1 MSSFG
6 RAKFP
11 ITGEMSKFGIFS
23 DNMGPTVK
31 DSPPSSPGSESMSSA
46 TSGRRK
52 RRGNETGTTS
62 AGSQNFSHS
71 SQYTPMESKYQP
83 KEEKESKMFD
93 NGVSAPHMLGNQ
105 LNPTSSMAQKM
116 SDTLSQ
122 EMKAHSIFTEASNS
136 GMNLIG
142 PPLHSRVIAS
152 AKASQNASTTP
163 SFSSM
168 FSANNSTGATNNSGV
183 LGSGSIPQ
191 TLDQLL
197 ERQWEQGSQFLM
209 DQAQHFD
216 IASLLSCLH
225 QLRAENLRLEEN
237 VNSLLQRR
245 DHLLAV
251 NARLAI
257 PLTSPSNT
265 STHSSIV
272 ENGLPTNSPAEPASH
287 PQFSHR
293 ASSVNPSQ
301 QSTTIRHAS
310 GGNNYQGQSSN
321 LISQNNS
328 NNSNLIRNTSVDMM
342 RSIQR

>member
-1 MSSFG
+1 MRSSFN
-6 RAKFP
+6 
-11 ITGEMSKFGIFS
+11 

-31 DSPPSSPGSESMSSA
+31 DSPPSSPGSESMSGSV
-46 TSGRRK
+46 SGRRK
-52 RRGNETGTTS
+52 RRGNESGGASTS
-62 AGSQNFSHS
+62 TSQNFSHS
-71 SQYTPMESKYQP
+71 SQYSSMDSKYQP
-83 KEEKESKMFD
+83 KEEKEPKLFD
-93 NGVSAPHMLGNQ
+93 NGVNAPHMLGNQ
-105 LNPTSSMAQKM
+105 LNPNSSMAQKM

-122 EMKAHSIFTEASNS
+122 ELKAHSIFTEAGNS
-136 GMNLIG
+136 GMNLVG

-152 AKASQNASTTP
+152 AKASQNSAASSP
-163 SFSSM
+163 FSSVL
-168 FSANNSTGATNNSGV
+168 SNSTSSATGNSGV
-183 LGSGSIPQ
+183 LGSGNIPQ

-257 PLTSPSNT
+257 PLTSPPNN
-265 STHSSIV
+265 SSHTPVV
-272 ENGLPTNSPAEPASH
+272 ENGLSSNAPNEQPASH
-287 PQFSHR
+287 SQFSHR
-293 ASSVNPSQ
+293 TPTVNTPQQ

-310 GGNNYQGQSSN
+310 GGSIYQGQSSN
-321 LISQNNS
+321 LINQNNS
-328 NNSNLIRNTSVDMM
+328 NNSNLIRNNSGDMM
-342 RSIQR
+342 RNIQR

>member
-1 MSSFG
+1 MRSS
-6 RAKFP
+6 
-11 ITGEMSKFGIFS
+11 FS

-46 TSGRRK
+46 VSGRRK
-52 RRGNETGTTS
+52 RRGNETSGSTS
-62 AGSQNFSHS
+62 VQQNFSHAA
-71 SQYTPMESKYQP
+71 QYTPMDPKYQP
-83 KEEKESKMFD
+83 KEEKESKLFD

-122 EMKAHSIFTEASNS
+122 ELKAHSIFTEASNS
-136 GMNLIG
+136 GMNLVG

-152 AKASQNASTTP
+152 AKANQNAVTTP
-163 SFSSM
+163 SFSSV
-168 FSANNSTGATNNSGV
+168 FSSNNTAGTTSNSGV

-265 STHSSIV
+265 SKHYRTPFYI
-272 ENGLPTNSPAEPASH
+272 
-287 PQFSHR
+287 
-293 ASSVNPSQ
+293 
-301 QSTTIRHAS
+301 
-310 GGNNYQGQSSN
+310 
-321 LISQNNS
+321 
-328 NNSNLIRNTSVDMM
+328 
-342 RSIQR
+342 

>member
-1 MSSFG
+1 MRSS
-6 RAKFP
+6 
-11 ITGEMSKFGIFS
+11 FS

-52 RRGNETGTTS
+52 RRTNESSSSTS
-62 AGSQNFSHS
+62 TSQSFSHS
-71 SQYTPMESKYQP
+71 TQYTPMEPKYQP
-83 KEEKESKMFD
+83 KEEKESKLFD
-93 NGVSAPHMLGNQ
+93 NGVNAPHMLGNQ
-105 LNPTSSMAQKM
+105 LNPNSSMAQKM
-116 SDTLSQ
+116 TDTLNQ
-122 EMKAHSIFTEASNS
+122 EMKAHSIFTEAGNS
-136 GMNLIG
+136 SMNNLVG

-152 AKASQNASTTP
+152 AKASQNATVAQFSTN
-163 SFSSM
+163 
-168 FSANNSTGATNNSGV
+168 FSANNAASTSTNSGV
-183 LGSGSIPQ
+183 LGSGTIPQ

-257 PLTSPSNT
+257 PLTSPSNN
-265 STHSSIV
+265 SGHANVV
-272 ENGLPTNSPAEPASH
+272 ENGMPPSSSAEVANH
-287 PQFSHR
+287 PQFAHR
-293 ASSVNPSQ
+293 PSSVNPPQ

-310 GGNNYQGQSSN
+310 GASNYQSQSSN
-321 LISQNNS
+321 LIAQNNS
-328 NNSNLIRNTSVDMM
+328 NNSNLIRNASVDMM
-342 RSIQR
+342 RNIQR

>member
-1 MSSFG
+1 MRSTFG
-6 RAKFP
+6 
-11 ITGEMSKFGIFS
+11 

-31 DSPPSSPGSESMSSA
+31 DSPPSSPGSESLSG
-46 TSGRRK
+46 TGSGRRK
-52 RRGNETGTTS
+52 RRGNETSATTS
-62 AGSQNFSHS
+62 GSQNFSHS
-71 SQYTPMESKYQP
+71 SQYTSMESKYQP
-83 KEEKESKMFD
+83 KEEKEPKLFD

-105 LNPTSSMAQKM
+105 LNPSSSMAQKM

-136 GMNLIG
+136 GMNLVG

-152 AKASQNASTTP
+152 AKANQNTGNTTN
-163 SFSSM
+163 FSSM
-168 FSANNSTGATNNSGV
+168 LSSSNTSSSTSNSGV

-257 PLTSPSNT
+257 PLTSPSN
-265 STHSSIV
+265 
-272 ENGLPTNSPAEPASH
+272 NSKPYSK
-287 PQFSHR
+287 
-293 ASSVNPSQ
+293 Q
-301 QSTTIRHAS
+301 Q
-310 GGNNYQGQSSN
+310 Y
-321 LISQNNS
+321 
-328 NNSNLIRNTSVDMM
+328 
-342 RSIQR
+342 